1 MRVALIN
8 SDTKKV
14 ATKKQQFKKITA
26 TKDANS
32 DKPKL
37 SPSTIANNKRY
48 TVQITSKRILKDAQ
62 IFTKS
67 MIEKGYDAYIQKSII
82 KNDNIWYRVRIG
94 SYDNYNLASLAA
106 RDISSAL
113 NMPTWIDFI
122 RREE

>member
-1 MRVALIN
+1 M
-8 SDTKKV
+8 
-14 ATKKQQFKKITA
+14 
-26 TKDANS
+26 
-32 DKPKL
+32 
-37 SPSTIANNKRY
+37 SPSTIANKKRW

-67 MIEKGYDAYIQKSII
+67 MIEKGYDAYIQKSKINN
-82 KNDNIWYRVRIG
+82 NDIWYRVRIG
-94 SYDNYNLASLAA
+94 SYDNYNFASLAA